1 MIENKEGMKIKKLI
15 KYYLL
20 GESIKEIELNRI
32 LDKVNSSKSLSN
44 KEITFLNL
52 YQHTRDENMKDF
64 MYLSKNSTFLK
75 LEDLLNNKRLI
86 ICNLHD
92 KYGKFGLEIKRV
104 ENIFEDDKCVI
115 FMKGGDKH
123 NLEDRFLYNILY
135 NIKKDEY
142 SLQEQDEYFEK
153 IEASN
158 GDDD

>member
-1 MIENKEGMKIKKLI
+1 MIVNREDMKIKKLI

-32 LDKVNSSKSLSN
+32 LDKINGSKKLSE

-52 YQHTRDENMKDF
+52 YQHTREEYMKDF
-64 MYLSKNSTFLK
+64 MYLSKNSTFMRI
-75 LEDLLNNKRLI
+75 EDLLSNNKKV

-92 KYGKFGLEIKRV
+92 KYGKFGLEIKSV
-104 ENIFEDDKCVI
+104 ENIFEEDVCTI
-115 FMKGGDKH
+115 IMKGGEKHKLDDK
-123 NLEDRFLYNILY
+123 FLYNIIY